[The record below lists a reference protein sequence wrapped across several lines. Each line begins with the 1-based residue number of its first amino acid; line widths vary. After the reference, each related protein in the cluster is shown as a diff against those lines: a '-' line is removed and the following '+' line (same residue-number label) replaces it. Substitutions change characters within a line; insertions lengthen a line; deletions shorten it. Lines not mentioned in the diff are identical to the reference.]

1 MNAQPLAA
9 DPRARIAKVDLHLMT
24 WRRLKAN
31 RRALLRLQFPPP
43 ALHSQLHR
51 AKPDH
56 DTMFARQFLANDIR
70 VSIMTKETLS
80 KPIVQTVEC
89 SSTSRL
95 AIRHDTT
102 FTQIAANRIA
112 RATELLRNALRTPA
126 DLMQPNHR

>member
-1 MNAQPLAA
+1 
-9 DPRARIAKVDLHLMT
+9 
-24 WRRLKAN
+24 
-31 RRALLRLQFPPP
+31 
-43 ALHSQLHR
+43 
-51 AKPDH
+51 
-56 DTMFARQFLANDIR
+56 
-70 VSIMTKETLS
+70 MTKETLS